1 MNKRKVI
8 RIFFLLLA
16 AGFLLWLNMP
26 SHQPPN
32 SDKKTGEAI
41 TNACLMTDEEAV
53 AATGKFIHQIGLGD
67 LGSPIVK
74 NISLSN
80 VDYPGTRNLK
90 EIIFRN
96 LSGKTKVRFYVGCES
111 GAVENFDDVE
121 NWEDNFPYSAK
132 KEPSNC
138 KKTIESLAKQIGIPT
153 DMHFENVEY
162 DWRKGI
168 WVGKYVRIR
177 DGYQYDID
185 NIAIGLSGRTGKIAL
200 YRKIYFGQSCPTEIN
215 IQKDEAIKM
224 ASTEFHKFIFGRV
237 RNNSDKL
244 YERNER
250 LLIVQPERSKWA
262 LAVGEIANPP
272 LKEKP
277 SRLAWIIRYNFTGG
291 IKNQKPLKRIEEMT
305 PQERENFDRQRWE
318 YETLLNEYG
327 DPIYYFEMRIDAG
340 NGEVLHVSHKNPE
353 YYAKRKKRSCK

>member
-1 MNKRKVI
+1 
-8 RIFFLLLA
+8 
-16 AGFLLWLNMP
+16 
-26 SHQPPN
+26 
-32 SDKKTGEAI
+32 
-41 TNACLMTDEEAV
+41 
-53 AATGKFIHQIGLGD
+53 
-67 LGSPIVK
+67 
-74 NISLSN
+74 
-80 VDYPGTRNLK
+80 
-90 EIIFRN
+90 
-96 LSGKTKVRFYVGCES
+96 
-111 GAVENFDDVE
+111 
-121 NWEDNFPYSAK
+121 
-132 KEPSNC
+132 
-138 KKTIESLAKQIGIPT
+138 
-153 DMHFENVEY
+153 
-162 DWRKGI
+162 
-168 WVGKYVRIR
+168 
-177 DGYQYDID
+177 
-185 NIAIGLSGRTGKIAL
+185 
-200 YRKIYFGQSCPTEIN
+200 
-215 IQKDEAIKM
+215 M

-353 YYAKRKKRSCK
+353 YYAKKKKRRCK